1 MLHPSSSPSS
11 LNVSGQNP
19 LTPLSPAGARTVLL
33 RSRSSCFGVGG
44 EGVCNQAGPS
54 GSCSRPRKGVGH
66 LHSGPCPLPPPVPW
80 CQEPETRPGLP
91 TRRGF
96 LCFHPARPETPPEV
110 PLGCLNFKVPRGV
123 LPFQGGGSYRRSSWE
138 LGRGVGG
145 LERQKKQGGLRTA
158 APAVAELCATL
169 GGRYLHSVF

>member
-1 MLHPSSSPSS
+1 MQPSRSLRQLLQAQEGGWPSALRTLSSPTTCA
-11 LNVSGQNP
+11 L
-19 LTPLSPAGARTVLL
+19 
-33 RSRSSCFGVGG
+33 
-44 EGVCNQAGPS
+44 
-54 GSCSRPRKGVGH
+54 
-66 LHSGPCPLPPPVPW
+66 

-138 LGRGVGG
+138 LERGVGG